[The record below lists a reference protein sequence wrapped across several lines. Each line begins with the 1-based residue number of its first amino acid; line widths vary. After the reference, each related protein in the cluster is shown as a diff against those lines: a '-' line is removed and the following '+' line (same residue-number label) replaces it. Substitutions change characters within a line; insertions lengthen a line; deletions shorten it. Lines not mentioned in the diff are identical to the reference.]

1 VPVALGIDEA
11 GINDDRDMLLEMR
24 VVLYQHRAPGID
36 ARWPTPSEVLRMAT
50 EGGAQTVASAHSL
63 GRLSVG
69 ASADFIVMN
78 RRKLFHPYQD
88 EGVPLVAA
96 LVQRARA
103 AAIEAVYVGGNM
115 VVHNGR
121 LTTIDEDAVLA
132 EIAERLARPR
142 NAEEIAAADFARR
155 IVPHLRAFY
164 GDPAS

>member
-1 VPVALGIDEA
+1 V
-11 GINDDRDMLLEMR
+11 
-24 VVLYQHRAPGID
+24 
-36 ARWPTPSEVLRMAT
+36 
-50 EGGAQTVASAHSL
+50 
-63 GRLSVG
+63 
-69 ASADFIVMN
+69 N